1 MKILIET
8 IPHSEQRYPTVGDW
22 RWELHPLPQPKNSL
36 PADGIALGSEGVL
49 HIRVSQLS
57 DWRHEALVGLHEAIE
72 ALLCKHAG
80 VSEAIVDAFDLNFK
94 GEGEPGD
101 DTGAPYHIQHQYA
114 TNVEALMASWLD
126 VNWYEYEEEVN
137 SL

>member
-8 IPHSEQRYPTVGDW
+8 IPHSAQRYPTAGDW
-22 RWELHPLPQPKNSL
+22 YWKSSRIKDFEAK
-36 PADGIALGSEGVL
+36 GSSTSAWSVKDTL
-49 HIRVSQLS
+49 VIRVSAMS

-101 DTGAPYHIQHQYA
+101 DTGAPYHNQHEFA
-114 TNVEALMASWLD
+114 TWVEQEMATKLD
-126 VNWYEYEEEVN
+126 VDWPKYDEEVTN
-137 SL
+137 L